1 MCAVW
6 APSDHNG
13 VIAIPICNESE
24 SLTRLK
30 VKKWIRPLPE
40 SLIPSFE
47 AKFKQQNFQ
56 ALHNLSSSQMVDRF
70 HTIVNNTLSD
80 IFPEKKICISP
91 YDVPWFTE
99 ELRHLK
105 RQRQRQYIRHGKN
118 EKYEELKS
126 IFDEKLKCE
135 KLKYRAKIELEV
147 KEGRRGSSYPALKR
161 MGARDFDMNQPS
173 FQLPEH
179 AQLNLTPDQSAER
192 IAAHFCRISQEFEPL
207 DLSTLPP
214 NLQRYLAD
222 CSQKMAPRL
231 SPSQVLTRI
240 TRAKKPN
247 SQVPGDLPKKLVKSC
262 ANILAYPVSIIF
274 NRITTTAEFPSQ
286 WKIENQI
293 AIPKSYPP
301 ESEDDLRNLAKTP
314 FLSKVYESIVGNWL
328 IPIIQPFL
336 DPGQCG
342 LKGSSITHYLIKL
355 LHFVHST
362 LDLKE
367 PHAVLVALVD
377 ISKAFNRIDHSLV
390 IQDLYDMHTPAWLL
404 RIIASY
410 LSGRSM
416 FLSYNGCKSSVKMLP
431 GGGPQGAFLGGLI
444 FIIKYNGAF
453 LRPPIPRPIK
463 GPIMKS
469 EAEKVKYVDDGS
481 VAVSI
486 DLKQCLV
493 PTTVDRTR
501 PVTFNERT
509 GHILPPENNLL
520 QFYLRDTEK
529 FTQDNKMVI
538 NTSKTK
544 VMKFSRSKKWDFPPE
559 LEFSNGTQIE
569 CIPDTK
575 LVGVMISQNL
585 GWKKNTEYI
594 CSKARKKLWILRR
607 LVKLGLDYYTLF
619 DVYTKEVRSVLEMA
633 VPVWH
638 PGLTKLQASEIERV
652 QKLAFRIILGS
663 QYFSYNYACEY
674 FVAETLEE
682 RRVKLCLNFA
692 KKNYKSDRSMFT
704 KISNTVQT
712 RSKNIVKEYTCRTE
726 RYQKS
731 SLPYLSRL
739 LNSDNKK
746 KQ

>member
-1 MCAVW
+1 M
-6 APSDHNG
+6 
-13 VIAIPICNESE
+13 
-24 SLTRLK
+24 
-30 VKKWIRPLPE
+30 
-40 SLIPSFE
+40 
-47 AKFKQQNFQ
+47 
-56 ALHNLSSSQMVDRF
+56 
-70 HTIVNNTLSD
+70 
-80 IFPEKKICISP
+80 
-91 YDVPWFTE
+91 
-99 ELRHLK
+99 
-105 RQRQRQYIRHGKN
+105 
-118 EKYEELKS
+118 
-126 IFDEKLKCE
+126 
-135 KLKYRAKIELEV
+135 
-147 KEGRRGSSYPALKR
+147 
-161 MGARDFDMNQPS
+161 
-173 FQLPEH
+173 
-179 AQLNLTPDQSAER
+179 
-192 IAAHFCRISQEFEPL
+192 
-207 DLSTLPP
+207 
-214 NLQRYLAD
+214 
-222 CSQKMAPRL
+222 
-231 SPSQVLTRI
+231 
-240 TRAKKPN
+240 
-247 SQVPGDLPKKLVKSC
+247 
-262 ANILAYPVSIIF
+262 
-274 NRITTTAEFPSQ
+274 
-286 WKIENQI
+286 
-293 AIPKSYPP
+293 
-301 ESEDDLRNLAKTP
+301 
-314 FLSKVYESIVGNWL
+314 
-328 IPIIQPFL
+328 
-336 DPGQCG
+336 
-342 LKGSSITHYLIKL
+342 
-355 LHFVHST
+355 
-362 LDLKE
+362 
-367 PHAVLVALVD
+367 D

-559 LEFSNGTQIE
+559 LEFNNGTQIE

-739 LNSDNKK
+739 LNADNKK